1 MTRGRLVRALL
12 VVLALAAAGAACQG
26 DGSESEASEF
36 ERGAGV
42 ENGFSVRDQAGNL
55 LEMEAPPRR
64 IVSLVPAATASLLAL
79 GAGDL
84 LVARTEYDAEPEL
97 ADLPSVGQGLHPS
110 IERLV
115 SLSPG
120 LVIRFE
126 GEQDRVTP
134 QALDRAG
141 IPHLGVRPDRIDDV
155 LEMIRLLGRV
165 TQRGVQADS
174 IVTAIRTELER
185 VRERVRDV
193 RRPRVAFLL
202 GGDPPWTVAGGTFL
216 HELLE
221 IAGGRNALAD
231 AGTLYAPVSVE
242 AIVTRDLGAILTLE
256 STRIPSALDHLPLIR
271 VPDAVQSPGPGLA
284 RSARDISRALHPE
297 VWLDGLPEGSPDGSP
312 DASPE
317 SPR

>member
-26 DGSESEASEF
+26 NGPESEASEF
-36 ERGAGV
+36 EGRAGD
-42 ENGFSVRDQAGNL
+42 GFSVRDQAGNL

-110 IERLV
+110 IEGLV
-115 SLSPG
+115 SLSPE

-134 QALDRAG
+134 LALDRAG

-165 TQRGVQADS
+165 TQRSAQGDS

-202 GGDPPWTVAGGTFL
+202 GGDPPWAVAGGTFL

-242 AIVTRDLGAILTLE
+242 AIVTRDVGAILTLN
-256 STRIPSALDHLPLIR
+256 SAPIPPALDHLPLIR
-271 VPDAVQSPGPGLA
+271 VSDAVQSPGPGLA

-297 VWLDGLPEGSPDGSP
+297 VWLEGSPDRSP

-317 SPR
+317 SSR